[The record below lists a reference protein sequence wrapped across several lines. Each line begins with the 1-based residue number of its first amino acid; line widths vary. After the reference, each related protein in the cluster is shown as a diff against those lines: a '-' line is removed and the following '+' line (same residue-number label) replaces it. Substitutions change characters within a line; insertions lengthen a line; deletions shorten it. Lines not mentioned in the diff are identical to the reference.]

1 MRVVVVMGLPY
12 LGLGGGDKAAA
23 PSFGRGDRFLPLL
36 RTDSMR
42 PITSSFFAALLLPF
56 FGCGGAIQS
65 ASPSVAAPE
74 FEWREWNAETFAEA
88 AREGKFLLVSVQA
101 SWCHWCHVMNDETF
115 GHEDVRRLVAD
126 HYIVIKVDSDARP
139 DLAERFRDYAW
150 PATVILT
157 PDAQVV
163 RALRGYR
170 PPGPFATLLAQAQRG
185 EITASDDWQ
194 QSGANTEAPEL
205 AALRQT
211 AIAALDSLYDD
222 EAAGWGQRQKYPYFG
237 PVEHAFFRNSLRG
250 EAVWKERALATLEG
264 TAQLIDPVFG
274 GVYQYSLR
282 RRWDAPHF
290 EKIAAVQADAL
301 SGFALASIQTGD
313 ARWDA
318 PMMDVVRYLAEFF
331 TSSAGTFYTSQDA
344 DLSHE
349 VTGTDYY
356 AMSDAERR
364 SLGIPRIDANVYVD
378 LNAMLIQSLVL
389 AHRAGV
395 DGALAMAETSAEA
408 LQAWRRDDGGYD
420 HGGVAGESAS
430 RDSLRYLRDQA
441 LMLRAELSLLE
452 VTGNVA
458 WKERAERTAGFVLG
472 QLSAERGFYAHTE
485 DPAAVG
491 AFAERRVP
499 LRENGVLSRGL
510 LELFR
515 RTADARYET
524 AALSALNVG
533 SHAAVRREGR
543 RIGDYLMALEERQA
557 PYVLVSVVGPDD
569 APTHALHVAGVELS
583 IPNRIV
589 EVGRPGAS
597 RYPFPGEPSAYLCN
611 AYACSRPVSDAAR
624 LGDAAREFLA
634 AD

>member
-1 MRVVVVMGLPY
+1 MNRIT
-12 LGLGGGDKAAA
+12 LG
-23 PSFGRGDRFLPLL
+23 
-36 RTDSMR
+36 
-42 PITSSFFAALLLPF
+42 F
-56 FGCGGAIQS
+56 FGIFLLQLFSCASVQS
-65 ASPSVAAPE
+65 ASRQGPAPE

-88 AREGKFLLVSVQA
+88 SREGKFLLVSVQA

-115 GHEDVRRLVAD
+115 GNEDVRRLVAD
-126 HYIVIKVDSDARP
+126 HYIAIKVDSDARP

-163 RALRGYR
+163 RALRGHQAAT
-170 PPGPFATLLAQAQRG
+170 PFATLLAQAQRG

-194 QSGANTEAPEL
+194 QNHEATEPPEL
-205 AALRQT
+205 AALREL
-211 AIAALDSLYDD
+211 AISSLDSLYDE
-222 EAAGWGQRQKYPYFG
+222 EATGWGQRQKYPYFG
-237 PVEHAFFRNSLRG
+237 PIEHAFFRSSLRG
-250 EAVWKERALATLEG
+250 ESVWKERALATLEG

-301 SGFALASIQTGD
+301 AGFALARVRTDD

-318 PMMDVVRYLAEFF
+318 PMNDVVRYLQEFF
-331 TSSAGTFYTSQDA
+331 TSPAGTFYTSQDA

-356 AMSDAERR
+356 AMNDAERR
-364 SLGIPRIDANVYVD
+364 GLGIPRIDDSAYVD
-378 LNAMLIQSLVL
+378 LNGMLIQALVL

-395 DGALAMAETSAEA
+395 DGALVMAETAAES
-408 LQAWRRDDGGYD
+408 LQVLRREDGGYD
-420 HGGVAGESAS
+420 HGGVAGHDAPQS
-430 RDSLRYLRDQA
+430 DLRYLRDQA
-441 LMLRAELSLLE
+441 VMLRAELSLLE
-452 VTGNVA
+452 VTGRQE
-458 WKERAERTAGFVLG
+458 WKQRAEQSANFVLE
-472 QLSAERGFYAHTE
+472 QLVAPRGFYAHTE

-499 LRENGVLSRGL
+499 LRENGVLARGL

-515 RTADARYET
+515 RSAEEGYEQG
-524 AALSALNVG
+524 AVSALNAG
-533 SHAAVRREGR
+533 NADGVRHEGR
-543 RIGDYLMALEERQA
+543 RIGDYLMALEEHHA

-569 APTHALHVAGVELS
+569 GPTQALHRAGVALNL
-583 IPNRIV
+583 PNRLV

-597 RYPFPGEPSAYLCN
+597 RYPFPGQPSAYLCN
-611 AYACSRPVSDAAR
+611 AYACSRPVSDPAR
-624 LGDAAREFLA
+624 LAEAAAEFLA
-634 AD
+634 ADE